1 MRTRTEAKEA
11 FEMAQ
16 AIREVMTPDPVC
28 VDPHS
33 TAADAAKRMREV
45 DSGAILVAEDGHLRG
60 LLTDRDIVV
69 RAIAEGR
76 DPTQV
81 HVHEICSSDVEALAP
96 DDDVDRAIQI
106 MRDRHVRRI
115 PIVEGDQPVGI
126 VSIGDLAL
134 VRDEHSA
141 LADISGAPANQ

>member
-1 MRTRTEAKEA
+1 
-11 FEMAQ
+11 MAQ
-16 AIREVMTPDPVC
+16 AIKDVMTPDPVC
-28 VDPHS
+28 VDPHAS
-33 TAADAAKRMREV
+33 AADAARRMRDV

-76 DPTQV
+76 GPSSV
-81 HVHEICSSDVEALAP
+81 EVREICSSDIQALRP
-96 DDDVDRAIQI
+96 DDDVDRAVQL

-115 PIVEGDQPVGI
+115 PVVEEGDHPVGI

-134 VRDEHSA
+134 ARDERSA

>member
-1 MRTRTEAKEA
+1 
-11 FEMAQ
+11 MAQ
-16 AIREVMTPDPVC
+16 AIKDVMTPDPVC

-33 TAADAAKRMREV
+33 SAADAAKRMRDV
-45 DSGAILVAEDGHLRG
+45 DSGAILVAEGGHLKG

-76 DPTQV
+76 DPSQV
-81 HVHEICSSDVEALAP
+81 EVQEICSSDIQALRP
-96 DDDVDRAIQI
+96 DDDVDRAVRL
-106 MRDRHVRRI
+106 MRERHIRRI
-115 PIVEGDQPVGI
+115 PVVEGDDQPVGI

-134 VRDEHSA
+134 ARDETSA

>member
-1 MRTRTEAKEA
+1 
-11 FEMAQ
+11 MAQ
-16 AIREVMTPDPVC
+16 AIRDVMTPDPVC
-28 VDPHS
+28 VDPHDS
-33 TAADAAKRMREV
+33 AAEAARRMREV
-45 DSGAILVAEDGHLRG
+45 DSGAILVAEDGRLKG

-81 HVHEICSSDVEALAP
+81 EVQEICSADVQALRP
-96 DDDVDRAIQI
+96 DDDVDRAVQL

-115 PIVEGDQPVGI
+115 PVVEGERPVGI

-134 VRDEHSA
+134 ARDERSA
-141 LADISGAPANQ
+141 LADISGAPANT

>member
-1 MRTRTEAKEA
+1 
-11 FEMAQ
+11 MAQ
-16 AIREVMTPDPVC
+16 AIKDVMTPDPVC
-28 VDPHS
+28 VDPHDS
-33 TAADAAKRMREV
+33 AADAARRMREV
-45 DSGAILVAEDGHLRG
+45 DSGAILVAEEGHLKG

-76 DPTQV
+76 DPSKVEVQ
-81 HVHEICSSDVEALAP
+81 EICSADIQALAP
-96 DDDVDRAIQI
+96 DDDVDRAVQL

-115 PIVEGDQPVGI
+115 PVVEGDRPVGI

-134 VRDEHSA
+134 ARDETSA